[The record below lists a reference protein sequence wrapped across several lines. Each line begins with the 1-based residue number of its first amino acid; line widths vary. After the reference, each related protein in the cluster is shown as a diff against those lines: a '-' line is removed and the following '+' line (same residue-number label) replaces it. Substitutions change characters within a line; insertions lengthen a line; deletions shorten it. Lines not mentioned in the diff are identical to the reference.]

1 MPIQGVLTGV
11 AADMEFLLSFKHDFD
26 QGFYREGERAIV
38 QAISRLGEGYLSS
51 ALSHDAEP

>member
-26 QGFYREGERAIV
+26 QGFYREGERAIG
-38 QAISRLGEGYLSS
+38 QAISRLGE
-51 ALSHDAEP
+51 AI